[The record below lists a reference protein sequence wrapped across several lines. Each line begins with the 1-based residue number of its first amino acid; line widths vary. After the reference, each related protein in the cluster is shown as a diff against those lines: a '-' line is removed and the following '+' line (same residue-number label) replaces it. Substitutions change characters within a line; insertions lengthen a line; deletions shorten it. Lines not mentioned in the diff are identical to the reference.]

1 MPINNGSLVIY
12 ASNND
17 EPSANYMPNQ
27 YAYQIRP
34 CPLVSLSHSP
44 IRNGMGYLG
53 AEYTI
58 TLTGTVPFDKFLID
72 TGPNATTTTATPTAP
87 PNIRVRYFFEKQKV
101 LSNLF
106 ASPYLKLEFQDP
118 SSGGGAAIW
127 YCFAKLESLN
137 FEEGTYFSKMDY
149 TATFSANELYNTDG
163 TLWFSSRPALM
174 QGFGSHPYPSGQGLQ
189 DFNETWDFQVDD
201 STGYTINPVNT
212 NGSEYIRPRT
222 FILTRNLSAT
232 GRTDANRLA
241 SPSKSHR
248 FPVPAW
254 QSARDYVF
262 SYASGNDYRFYLSS
276 GTHHGHL
283 GGLPGEHKYDGYNH
297 SRTESLD
304 KGAGS
309 FSITD
314 TWILAPT
321 GSKGLESFNTSIE
334 SSLDNAYIK
343 VSIDGTVKG
352 LSSWHPSGEYSKT
365 SNTTPALTLAES
377 QNSPFANAQEHF
389 KNISA
394 SGNFGFNSKLYK
406 RANSLINPNL
416 NTTPLSVTI
425 GSNPITGEIT
435 YNIAYDN
442 RPSNYFTNAVSEV
455 INVTDTYPGDIFTI
469 IPVIGRP
476 TGPVLQAAFG
486 RTEYKRDIQIEMML
500 DYTDIASDLG
510 FKDARRESLLLRK
523 PSINNILKQELQ
535 ALISDLS
542 PANEPGIRKYYV
554 SAPVESWSPKDG
566 KYTLSLSWTYELSE

>member
-12 ASNND
+12 ASSND
-17 EPSANYMPNQ
+17 EPTSTTINQ
-27 YAYQIRP
+27 FAYQIRP

-58 TLTGTVPFDKFLID
+58 TLTGTVPFDKFLIN
-72 TGPNATTTTATPTAP
+72 TSPNGTTTTTPAPSP
-87 PNIRVRYFFEKQKV
+87 PNVRVRYFFEKQRV

-118 SSGGGAAIW
+118 SNGQAIW

-149 TATFSANELYNTDG
+149 TATFTANELYNTNG
-163 TLWFSSRPALM
+163 TLWESSKPALM
-174 QGFGSHPYPSGQGLQ
+174 QGFGYHPYPSGRMLQ

-201 STGYTINPVNT
+201 STGYSINPLNP
-212 NGSEYIRPRT
+212 NASEYIRPRT

-232 GRTDANRLA
+232 GRTEANRLA
-241 SPSKSHR
+241 GQNKSDR
-248 FPVPAW
+248 FPTPAW
-254 QSARDYVF
+254 QAARDYVF
-262 SYASGNDYRFYLSS
+262 NYASGNDYLFYLNS

-283 GGLPGEHKYDGYNH
+283 GMGVNGGKYVGYNH

-314 TWILAPT
+314 TWILAPS
-321 GSKGLESFNTSIE
+321 GSQGLESFNTSIE
-334 SSLDNAYIK
+334 TSLDNSYIR

-352 LSSWHPSGEYSKT
+352 LSTWHPSGEYSKT
-365 SNTTPALTLAES
+365 ANTNPALTLAES
-377 QNSPFANAQEHF
+377 ANSPYVNAQAHF
-389 KNISA
+389 QKITA
-394 SGNFGFNSKLYK
+394 SGNFGYNSKIYK

-416 NTTPLSVTI
+416 NPAPMSVTI

-435 YNIAYDN
+435 YNVAYDN
-442 RPSNYFTNAVSEV
+442 RPSNYFTNVISEV
-455 INVTDTYPGDIFTI
+455 INVTDTYPGDIFTV

-486 RTEYKRDIQIEMML
+486 RTEYKRDIQIEMIL
-500 DYTDIASDLG
+500 DYTDIAADVA
-510 FKDARRESLLLRK
+510 FRDVRKRESLLLRK
-523 PSINNILKQELQ
+523 PSINMLLKQELQ
-535 ALISDLS
+535 NLISDLS
-542 PANEPGIRKYYV
+542 PANEPGIRKYYL
-554 SAPVESWSPKDG
+554 SAPTESWNPKDG
-566 KYTLSLSWTYELSE
+566 RYTLSLSWTYELSE